1 MISPFKVPRNQP
13 LTLQWQGSHHDPV
26 DPNDSSRLQVTC
38 VWKCMPWGR
47 CTKGFLV
54 AEAAGRDSEK
64 EQLGTNLRL
73 FEAISSH
80 SRHHMASL
88 APIGSWVATCQIV
101 PGGRAYWELY
111 HLRHTSIAQENKK
124 QHKIFQ
130 WGIISKPTSYTFLIS
145 NWVL

>member
-1 MISPFKVPRNQP
+1 M
-13 LTLQWQGSHHDPV
+13 TQWTQTTAHGSK
-26 DPNDSSRLQVTC
+26 SRAFGSVCHGVGAQ
-38 VWKCMPWGR
+38 
-47 CTKGFLV
+47 KGFLV

-111 HLRHTSIAQENKK
+111 HLRHPSIAQKNKK